1 MYMRSINI
9 DTANGHDEFDFIGN
23 EFAIF
28 DNLRDISQFRYPT
41 RIEPAVIAICLE
53 GQARISINLK
63 EYNIIRSQL
72 VVLMSEHIIQYH
84 ERSDN
89 FKGLFIVVSPSFIDD
104 VLNEVE
110 SMVTFFFYAIK
121 HPCTTLSNDEL
132 EKLIEYYSLLK
143 KRVKLADAPY
153 RKEIAQNLLKVLFY
167 EISGIFSCHKIEEIP
182 NSRKQEYFSK
192 FISLV
197 TQYFKKERS
206 ISFYASQMCI
216 TPKYLSSIVKDVS
229 GKNAGEWITEYVILE
244 AKVLLKSSKMDVQG
258 IAYKLNFPNQSFF
271 GKYFKQKTGMTPGQY
286 RMLK

>member
-1 MYMRSINI
+1 
-9 DTANGHDEFDFIGN
+9 
-23 EFAIF
+23 
-28 DNLRDISQFRYPT
+28 
-41 RIEPAVIAICLE
+41 
-53 GQARISINLK
+53 
-63 EYNIIRSQL
+63 
-72 VVLMSEHIIQYH
+72 MSEHIIQYH

-110 SMVTFFFYAIK
+110 SIVTFFFYAIK

-132 EKLIEYYSLLK
+132 ERLIEYYSLLK

-167 EISGIFSCHKIEEIP
+167 EISGSFSCHKLEEIP